1 MKTFKNIM
9 DLMKFF
15 KTEEFCHNFLKD
27 MFWGKERENI
37 KCPRCGSCHIT
48 EFTDV
53 TKNRC
58 KDCKLEFS
66 IRKNTIFDNSK
77 IPLQKWFMVIFLVNS
92 NKRGTSSH
100 DIARKVGITQKSAWF
115 MVHRIKN
122 ADGFSI
128 LNKEFQ
134 GTVEIDEAY
143 IGGLEGNRHA
153 KDKKE
158 TGEKEKTVV
167 LGMVNRDTGCVKAM
181 KVPSAEKD
189 FLLPKINMTVKKGS
203 TIITD
208 TYQAY
213 KDLKKNYKY
222 KSVKHSAGEYVR
234 IDAKTAVKIHT
245 NSVEGFWAIVKRT
258 INGTHHWVSKKHIQS
273 YLNEMSFRYDTRYFN
288 DNERFMFFLQKAFGK
303 LTYEMLCQKS

>member
-1 MKTFKNIM
+1 M

-15 KTEEFCHNFLKD
+15 HSEEFCHSFLKN
-27 MFWGKERENI
+27 MFWGEGRENM
-37 KCPRCGSCHIT
+37 KCPKCGSVHIT
-48 EFTDV
+48 EFSDV
-53 TKNRC
+53 KKNRC

-77 IPLQKWFMVIFLVNS
+77 ISLQKWFMVIFLVNS
-92 NKRGTSSH
+92 NKRGASSH
-100 DIARKVGITQKSAWF
+100 DIGRKVGITQKTAWF

-128 LNKEFQ
+128 SNKEFD

-143 IGGLEGNRHA
+143 IGGRESNRHA

-158 TGEKEKTVV
+158 TGEKEKTVI
-167 LGMVNRDTGCVKAM
+167 LGMVNRDTKQVKAM
-181 KVPSAEKD
+181 KVPTAEKE

-203 TIITD
+203 TIVTD
-208 TYQAY
+208 TYMAY
-213 KDLKKNYKY
+213 KSLKKRYKH
-222 KSVKHSAGEYVR
+222 KSVKHCNGEYVR
-234 IDAKTAVKIHT
+234 TEAQTAFKVHT
-245 NSVEGFWAIVKRT
+245 NTVEGFWAIVKKT

-273 YLNEMSFRYDTRYFN
+273 YLNEMTFRYDTRYFN

-303 LTYEMLCQKS
+303 LTYEALCQKR